1 MRTFEERKAEILRR
15 SSERIS
21 KRKTIKRCVLGVT
34 IPLFICAFSLTVLLN
49 MSGIDKSK
57 KAEELV
63 DEGFFGADINHQIET
78 DDLDVYYTQITV
90 SDNKDNTKN
99 ITDGDVINE
108 VTSIINTYLPQSTG
122 GIYIESSTA
131 ATAQGN
137 NDTLANND
145 GQKHNTNYKI
155 EIANSK
161 GDKSVYH
168 LNGNLLTNIQS
179 GEDVILDDDVRNELL
194 KSLGF

>member
-49 MSGIDKSK
+49 MSGADKSE

-63 DEGFFGADINHQIET
+63 DEGFFDADINYQIKT
-78 DDLDVYYTQITV
+78 DELEVYDTQITV
-90 SDNKDNTKN
+90 SDNKGNTKN
-99 ITDGDVINE
+99 ITDGDAINE

-131 ATAQGN
+131 ATAQE
-137 NDTLANND
+137 DTASEENTAV
-145 GQKHNTNYKI
+145 QKHNTNYQI
-155 EIANSK
+155 EITNNIGK
-161 GDKSVYH
+161 ITIYN
-168 LNGNLLTNIQS
+168 LNGYLLTNTQN
-179 GEDVILDDDVRNELL
+179 GENVILDDDVRNELL

>member
-34 IPLFICAFSLTVLLN
+34 IPLFICAVSLTVLLN
-49 MSGIDKSK
+49 MSGADKSE

-63 DEGFFGADINHQIET
+63 DEGFFDADINYQIKT
-78 DDLDVYYTQITV
+78 DELEVYDTQITV
-90 SDNKDNTKN
+90 SDNKGNTKN
-99 ITDGDVINE
+99 ITDGDAINE

-131 ATAQGN
+131 ATAQE
-137 NDTLANND
+137 DTASEENTAV
-145 GQKHNTNYKI
+145 QKHNTNYQI
-155 EIANSK
+155 EITNNIGK
-161 GDKSVYH
+161 ITIYN
-168 LNGNLLTNIQS
+168 LNGYLLTNTQN
-179 GEDVILDDDVRNELL
+179 GENVILDDDVRNELL